1 MLCVSL
7 SPYVPFSLFMAS
19 LGPLHPCVNEGL
31 KAHQICTFCWS
42 IKIRRRYRVNVVFGL
57 KYDFELTENSKS
69 LETIMLDLNIL
80 MYLQK
85 PAFIYCEAHFDE
97 NKRLYLESSNKSY
110 YIIFPEQ

>member
-1 MLCVSL
+1 
-7 SPYVPFSLFMAS
+7 
-19 LGPLHPCVNEGL
+19 
-31 KAHQICTFCWS
+31 
-42 IKIRRRYRVNVVFGL
+42 
-57 KYDFELTENSKS
+57 
-69 LETIMLDLNIL
+69 MLDLNIL